1 MAALSVAPLSFATA
15 GLPGGSMA
23 PQESGFLRLDERVAS
38 GVPGMVLARVASDTE
53 QALAAH
59 LVRRVRTQGGVGIL
73 ARGGASA
80 PALRDAAIGL
90 GVDAND
96 LDPARFAA
104 QLSKRAEA
112 RHAVVVL
119 PCPEVGSWD
128 AAVLQELHASPGGL
142 WVLVG
147 ERAFTEVDVYDV
159 GTNLSR
165 AERAVWLRAAS
176 EEEHGPLSDSSL
188 AKLESFW
195 EGARRPAQR
204 AQLTE
209 AGKRMLTVVSLLGRG
224 WPSTALAELGS
235 AEAIDELHRTG
246 ALASETHLVHVSEAY
261 ADHADELA
269 TCATAEERALAATL
283 LARESDPWARM
294 HAALLSLEVDPAAAS
309 ALHTS
314 AVRSIAAAGARRA
327 AIASWRERL
336 AELDATVRTPLA
348 LEAADV
354 AVDIGEHAEALRVL
368 RIADAA
374 SDARSHLL
382 WGRAY
387 LGTGDLTAAD
397 AALAKAERLGGTD
410 SVWDVRVEQGELAYM
425 LGEFDSVRSRFA
437 ALDTAP
443 AKHRIR
449 ARNVLGKVLL
459 AEARWAEADR
469 HFAEDVMEAAAAG
482 DLRSELRARLNRGIA
497 MLSVGRLSDARAVF
511 SEILTEAEG
520 KNEPLAE
527 MYALTNL
534 AVVAVRQHRYGEALA
549 LWERTSRMQ
558 LTAQHVDGGVRVLTN
573 LAALRLRLGLVGPAE
588 HALAFARRLLGG
600 RGTPWQRARIR
611 VEEAH
616 VALLR
621 SQTHRARQLID
632 TAIAETSAAKTCDN
646 IVEAY
651 GISLRIALED
661 GDLRRAQAD
670 MVAAEAYRSD
680 KFELAT
686 LAVLRAQLA
695 RARGLSENA
704 LELATDALG
713 LVQDAN
719 DEELLRDVLMILA
732 HLARESGDTETARAH
747 VQRALALRDQVA
759 GTIDGD
765 VRAAYLSKP
774 ANLDLARLMSLVESE
789 EAPRTERSPRG
800 SVTPP
805 GAVAASRE
813 IIGEDHQIQTLRASI
828 RKVARTSA
836 TVLVRGESGTG
847 KELVAAALHAES
859 DRANGPFVALNCAAL
874 AETLLLSELFGHEK
888 GAFTGAASRKRGRF
902 EVAEGGTLFLDEI
915 GDISAKTQVAL
926 LRILQ
931 EKTFERVGGTT
942 SIRANVRVICAT
954 HRDLRAMVERGE
966 FREDLYYRL
975 RQVAL
980 EVPALRNRMGD
991 LPRIADALLRRV
1003 SAERCEATKSFTPDG
1018 LELLGRYKWPGN
1030 IRELENVIRAVTL
1043 FAESSQIGAADL
1055 VANVEELAGLA
1066 QQSAPSVFAQAPVT
1080 MASLSALRLVEAGD
1094 SSPALPEVSE
1104 GGDNAPL
1111 PEVESGATQVAYAQ
1125 IRQGAVSLHD
1135 MKRQIERDCI
1145 ARALAETSGNIT
1157 KAAALLGMKRP
1168 RLSQLVKQYGLAV
1181 SSEGSS

>member
-1 MAALSVAPLSFATA
+1 
-15 GLPGGSMA
+15 
-23 PQESGFLRLDERVAS
+23 LRLGD
-38 GVPGMVLARVASDTE
+38 
-53 QALAAH
+53 
-59 LVRRVRTQGGVGIL
+59 
-73 ARGGASA
+73 
-80 PALRDAAIGL
+80 
-90 GVDAND
+90 
-96 LDPARFAA
+96 
-104 QLSKRAEA
+104 
-112 RHAVVVL
+112 
-119 PCPEVGSWD
+119 
-128 AAVLQELHASPGGL
+128 
-142 WVLVG
+142 
-147 ERAFTEVDVYDV
+147 
-159 GTNLSR
+159 
-165 AERAVWLRAAS
+165 
-176 EEEHGPLSDSSL
+176 
-188 AKLESFW
+188 KL
-195 EGARRPAQR
+195 
-204 AQLTE
+204 TII
-209 AGKRMLTVVSLLGRG
+209 SLLGRG
-224 WPSTALAELGS
+224 WPSLALDELAS
-235 AEAIDELHRTG
+235 PEAIDELTRVG
-246 ALASETHLVHVSEAY
+246 ALTTESQRVHVTEAY
-261 ADHADELA
+261 AAHATELSA
-269 TCATAEERALAATL
+269 AADASARALAATL
-283 LARESDPWARM
+283 LARETDPWARM
-294 HAALLSLEVDPAAAS
+294 HAALLSLEVNPTEAS
-309 ALHTS
+309 TLHCA

-327 AIASWRERL
+327 ALASWRERI
-336 AELDATVRTPLA
+336 ATLDAPVRTPLA

-354 AVDIGEHAEALRVL
+354 AVELGEHAEALRVL

-374 SDARSHLL
+374 ADARSHLL

-397 AALAKAERLGGTD
+397 AALAKAERLT
-410 SVWDVRVEQGELAYM
+410 SAESSLWDVRVEQGELAYM
-425 LGEFDSVRSRFA
+425 LGEFESVRTRFA
-437 ALDTAP
+437 SLESAP
-443 AKHRIR
+443 PRHRIR

-459 AEARWAEADR
+459 AEARWSEADR

-511 SEILTEAEG
+511 AEILTEAEG

-534 AVVAVRQHRYGEALA
+534 AVVAVRQHRYGEALS

-573 LAALRLRLGLVGPAE
+573 LAALRLRLGLVGHAE
-588 HALAFARRLLGG
+588 HALAFARRLLDG
-600 RGTPWQRARIR
+600 RGTAWLRAKIR
-611 VEEAH
+611 VEEASI
-616 VALLR
+616 ALVR
-621 SQTHRARQLID
+621 KQTLTARQLVES
-632 TAIAETSAAKTCDN
+632 ALSEIASAGSSDKMA
-646 IVEAY
+646 EAY
-651 GISLRIALED
+651 NLSVRIALED
-661 GDLRRAQAD
+661 GDVQRANAD
-670 MVAAEAYRSD
+670 LSTAESFRCD
-680 KFELAT
+680 GFERAT
-686 LAVLRAQLA
+686 IAVLRARVARAEGLSAEAFELA
-695 RARGLSENA
+695 RGAH
-704 LELATDALG
+704 DAVQPLG
-713 LVQDAN
+713 
-719 DEELLRDVLMILA
+719 DEELLRELHVLQA
-732 HLARESGDTETARAH
+732 HLAKDVGDLDAARLH
-747 VQRALALRDQVA
+747 VSRALALRDQVA
-759 GTIDGD
+759 ASLDGE
-765 VRAAYLSKP
+765 VRAAYLSK
-774 ANLDLARLMSLVESE
+774 AEVVELARLQSVVDGD

-800 SVTPP
+800 STPP
-805 GAVAASRE
+805 PPMAASKE
-813 IIGEDHQIQTLRASI
+813 IIGEDHQIQTLRAAI

-980 EVPALRNRMGD
+980 EVPALRGRMGD
-991 LPRIADALLRRV
+991 LPRIAEALLRRV
-1003 SAERCEATKSFTPDG
+1003 AMERAEVPKTFTADG

-1043 FAESSQIGAADL
+1043 FAETSQIGAADL
-1055 VANVEELAGLA
+1055 VANVEELAELA
-1066 QQSAPSVFAQAPVT
+1066 QQTQSSVFSQAP
-1080 MASLSALRLVEAGD
+1080 ALRLVEPTESVA
-1094 SSPALPEVSE
+1094 ALPEVTFDE
-1104 GGDNAPL
+1104 NAPL
-1111 PEVESGATQVAYAQ
+1111 PEVESGATQVAYSQ
-1125 IRQGAVSLHD
+1125 IRQGVVSLHD

>member
-1 MAALSVAPLSFATA
+1 MAALSVAPLSFATG
-15 GLPGGSMA
+15 GLPTGAMA
-23 PQESGFLRLDERVAS
+23 PQESGFLRLDERVSS
-38 GVPGMVLARVASDTE
+38 GVPGMVLARVPSDAE
-53 QALAAH
+53 QALASH

-90 GVDAND
+90 GVEATD

-112 RHAVVVL
+112 RHAVIVL
-119 PCPEVGSWD
+119 PCPEAGSWD

-142 WVLVG
+142 WVLLG
-147 ERAFTEVDVYDV
+147 EQAFTEVDVYDV

-204 AQLTE
+204 VELTE
-209 AGKRMLTVVSLLGRG
+209 AGKRVLTVVSLLGRG
-224 WPSTALAELGS
+224 WPSAGLGELGS
-235 AEAIDELHRTG
+235 AEGVDELHRAG
-246 ALASETHLVHVSEAY
+246 ALATETHLVHVSEAY
-261 ADHADELA
+261 ADHASELA
-269 TCATAEERALAATL
+269 TRATAEERALAATL
-283 LARESDPWARM
+283 LSRETDPWARM

-336 AELDATVRTPLA
+336 AELDAVVRTPLA

-374 SDARSHLL
+374 GDARSHLL

-397 AALAKAERLGGTD
+397 AALSKAERLGGTE

-425 LGEFDSVRSRFA
+425 LGEFDSVRTRFA
-437 ALDTAP
+437 SLETAP
-443 AKHRIR
+443 PKHRIR

-459 AEARWAEADR
+459 AEARWSEADR

-511 SEILTEAEG
+511 AEILTEAEG

-573 LAALRLRLGLVGPAE
+573 LAALRLRLGLVQHAE
-588 HALAFARRLLGG
+588 HALAFARRLVDG
-600 RGTPWQRARIR
+600 RGTAWLRAKIR
-611 VEEAH
+611 VEEASI
-616 VALLR
+616 ALAR
-621 SQTHRARQLID
+621 KQTLTARQLVES
-632 TAIAETSAAKTCDN
+632 ALSEIAAAGSSDKMA
-646 IVEAY
+646 EAY
-651 GISLRIALED
+651 NLSVRIALED
-661 GDLRRAQAD
+661 GDVQRANAD
-670 MVAAEAYRSD
+670 LGTAETFRCD
-680 KFELAT
+680 DFERAT
-686 LAVLRAQLA
+686 IAVLRARVA
-695 RARGLSENA
+695 RAEGMGA
-704 LELATDALG
+704 DAWELAKVAQEAVQPLG
-713 LVQDAN
+713 
-719 DEELLRDVLMILA
+719 DEELLRELHVLQA
-732 HLARESGDTETARAH
+732 HLAKDLGDVDSARLH
-747 VQRALALRDQVA
+747 VSRALALREQVA
-759 GTIDGD
+759 ASLDGE

-774 ANLDLARLMSLVESE
+774 EIVELARLQTVVDGD

-800 SVTPP
+800 STPP
-805 GAVAASRE
+805 PAMVAASKE

-991 LPRIADALLRRV
+991 LPRIAEALLRRV
-1003 SAERCEATKSFTPDG
+1003 SAERGEVAKTFTPDG

-1066 QQSAPSVFAQAPVT
+1066 QQSATSVFAQAPV
-1080 MASLSALRLVEAGD
+1080 SLAALRLVEAND
-1094 SSPALPEVSE
+1094 SSPTLPEVTE
-1104 GGDNAPL
+1104 GGENAPL